1 MPETRVVV
9 VGAGP
14 AGAALAYLLARRG
27 VDVTLMERHTDFA
40 REFRGE
46 GLMPSG
52 VAALTEMGLETALA
66 GVPQAPIAGVEFFR
80 GPRPW
85 FRVTP
90 EQLGGAGPRIVSQPA
105 MLEMLVA
112 EAGRFPS
119 FRLARG
125 ATVRDLVRD
134 GERVA
139 GVRMDSASGPR
150 ELRATLVVGTDGR
163 ASVVRARTGVRAER
177 MPQAFDIV
185 WAKIPLPTFLPP
197 GSARAY
203 VGVGHFLLAFPSYD
217 GRLQVGWIIAKGS
230 FGDLRRHGVDAWL
243 AEMERHVSPD
253 LAAHLAATRDRIT
266 SPFLLDV
273 VCDRV
278 ERWSVPGVLLLGDAA
293 HTMSPVGAQ
302 GINVAL
308 RDAIVAANHLVP
320 ALTSGGDAPAI
331 DAAAAGIETERLP
344 EIVQIQDLQQRPPRV
359 LFGRTALVG
368 LVLQVVAPL
377 LLRTGIATRVAA
389 SVFQRFAYGVTPVRL
404 RV

>member
-1 MPETRVVV
+1 MGHAIL

-14 AGAALAYLLARRG
+14 AGAALSYLLARRG
-27 VDVTLMERHTDFA
+27 IEVTLLERHTDFA

-52 VAALTEMGLETALA
+52 VAALADMGLEPALA
-66 GVPQAPIAGVEFFR
+66 AVPQTPITAVEFFR
-80 GPRPW
+80 GQRAW

-90 EQLGGAGPRIVSQPA
+90 EQLGASGPRIVSQPA

-119 FRLARG
+119 FRLERG

-134 GERVA
+134 GARVV
-139 GVRMDSASGPR
+139 GVRVDSASGPH

-163 ASVVRARTGVRAER
+163 ASVVRARSGVRATR

-185 WAKIPLPTFLPP
+185 WAKLPLPSFLPP

-203 VGVGHFLLAFPSYD
+203 LGAGHFALAFPSYD
-217 GRLQVGWIIAKGS
+217 GRLQLGWIIAKGS

-278 ERWSVPGVLLLGDAA
+278 ERWTVPGVLLLGDAA

-302 GINVAL
+302 GINLAL
-308 RDAIVAANHLVP
+308 RDAIVAANQLVP
-320 ALTSGGDAPAI
+320 ALTGGGDAAAV
-331 DAAAAGIETERLP
+331 DAAAAGIEVERLP
-344 EIVQIQDLQQRPPRV
+344 EVAEIQDLQQRPPRV

-368 LVLQVVAPL
+368 LVLQVVAPV

-389 SVFQRFAYGVTPVRL
+389 SVFRRFAYGVTPVQL